1 MAYRSLVLTASVLAQ
16 VALTAQAA
24 FAQGNVPE
32 LDPGTAVSGVS
43 ILAGVVLLYLE
54 YRRRR

>member
-1 MAYRSLVLTASVLAQ
+1 VLAASVLAH
-16 VALTAQAA
+16 VAFTAEAA
-24 FAQGNVPE
+24 FAQGKIPE

-43 ILAGVVLLYLE
+43 VAVGVVLLYLE